1 MSRGGARNRS
11 GPSADPKS
19 ARSQKRDLFQHQL
32 PAEGRKGDPPA
43 VWPLA
48 DPRVYIEEM
57 ENGKPVKKY
66 DADESALRKDAE
78 LELWEQVWTYPQ
90 AVAWQREP
98 WRWNLVAM
106 WVRTFLTASGPE
118 AKAADKSALHR
129 FGDQIGLTP
138 AGLKENG
145 WEIVRDEI
153 QEKRAEK
160 SEAASV
166 SDGKLSARE
175 RRLKAVADAQ

>member
-1 MSRGGARNRS
+1 MASGGYRNRP
-11 GPSADPKS
+11 GPSATPDS
-19 ARSQKRDLFQHQL
+19 GRSDRRSLKFNELTS
-32 PAEGRKGDPPA
+32 EGRDGRRPA
-43 VWPLA
+43 AWPLA

-90 AVAWQREP
+90 AVAWVREP
-98 WRWNLVAM
+98 WRWNIIAM

-138 AGLKENG
+138 AGLRENG
-145 WEIVRDEI
+145 WQIVRDEVTARRTESEES
-153 QEKRAEK
+153 QEPSTGTRT
-160 SEAASV
+160 
-166 SDGKLSARE
+166 
-175 RRLKAVADAQ
+175 RRLRAVGDGGI